1 MPFIIRADLT
11 RTVIGPSPWAQKS
24 PLAKS
29 STILVGTFNKA
40 GSMDTF

>member
-11 RTVIGPSPWAQKS
+11 RTIIGPSPWAQKS
-24 PLAKS
+24 HVGKS